1 MKNYFRLML
10 GSKSIHAQE
19 CFEGHFV
26 GVNFGINE
34 DLTGKFPAEWRQF
47 NKAYIPVYLAGHPD
61 KSKVAAGLACGA
73 LWTVGHSFQTG
84 DMVICPDGNGL
95 YRVAEIAG
103 EYRYNPA
110 SSLPHQRP
118 VKWLTAVIDRADM
131 SEALKNSTGS
141 IGTISK
147 ITQYQEELEKLMGGV
162 ASPLSMV
169 ADTSI
174 EDAAAFAME
183 SHLEEF
189 LVKNWKHTELG
200 KDYDIYEVDGEKVG
214 QQFATDTGPLDI
226 LAISKDRK
234 TLLVVELKRGRASDV
249 VVGQVLRY
257 MGFVQEELAEEGQK
271 VKGVIIAQENDN
283 RLKRALVMTPSIDF
297 LRYEIRFKLLN

>member
-10 GSKSIHAQE
+10 GPKSIHAQE
-19 CFEGHFV
+19 CFDGNFV

-34 DLTGKFPAEWRQF
+34 DLTGKFPEEWRQF

-73 LWTVGHSFQTG
+73 LWTVGHHFKTG
-84 DMVICPDGNGL
+84 DIVICPDGNSR
-95 YRVAEIAG
+95 YRIGEIGGGYVYA
-103 EYRYNPA
+103 PT
-110 SSLPHQRP
+110 SFLPHQRP
-118 VKWLTAVIDRADM
+118 VRWLSSIIDRADM

-147 ITQYQEELEKLMGGV
+147 ITQYQEELEKLIGGV
-162 ASPLSMV
+162 ATPMLMV

-189 LVKNWKHTELG
+189 LIRNWKQTELG
-200 KDYDIYEVDGEKVG
+200 KEYDIYEVDGEQVG

-226 LAISKDRK
+226 LAISKDKR

-257 MGFVQEELAEEGQK
+257 MGFVQEELAEEAQQ
-271 VKGVIIAQENDN
+271 VKGVIIAQEDDT
-283 RLKRALVMTPSIDF
+283 RLKRALAMTPSIDF
-297 LRYEIRFKLLN
+297 LKYEIRFKLVK